1 MYVQNVERGYNI
13 VMLLADTRC
22 GDKIE
27 IKEFLGKDAILK
39 KIEAMGLRKG
49 DIFEV
54 IQRWGRNLLLRNGNN
69 RLIISSDIAKNIEV
83 ELISTTPL
91 ACKCSPCKRRRWRW
105 GWFK

>member
-1 MYVQNVERGYNI
+1 
-13 VMLLADTRC
+13 MLLIDTRC
-22 GDKIE
+22 GDKIA
-27 IKEFLGKDAILK
+27 IKGFFGKDAILK

-54 IQRWGRNLLLRNGNN
+54 IQRWGRNFLLKNGNN

-83 ELISTTPL
+83 ELISTTLPSWRYRSWVR
-91 ACKCSPCKRRRWRW
+91 KRWRW

>member
-1 MYVQNVERGYNI
+1 
-13 VMLLADTRC
+13 MLLIDTRC

-27 IKEFLGKDAILK
+27 IKGFLSKDAILK
-39 KIEAMGLRKG
+39 KIETMGLRKG

-54 IQRWGRNLLLRNGNN
+54 IQRWGKNFLLKNGNN

-83 ELISTTPL
+83 ELISTTLP
-91 ACKCSPCKRRRWRW
+91 SWRYRSWIRRRWRW

>member
-1 MYVQNVERGYNI
+1 
-13 VMLLADTRC
+13 MLLIDTRC

-27 IKEFLGKDAILK
+27 IKGFLGKDAILK
-39 KIEAMGLRKG
+39 KIETMGLRKG

-54 IQRWGRNLLLRNGNN
+54 IQRWGKNFLLKNGNN

-83 ELISTTPL
+83 ELISTTLPFWRYR
-91 ACKCSPCKRRRWRW
+91 SWIRRRWRW

>member
-1 MYVQNVERGYNI
+1 
-13 VMLLADTRC
+13 MLLIDTRC

-27 IKEFLGKDAILK
+27 IKGFLSKDAILK
-39 KIEAMGLRKG
+39 KIETMGLRKG

-54 IQRWGRNLLLRNGNN
+54 IQRWGKNFLLKNGNN

-83 ELISTTPL
+83 ELISTTLPFWRYR
-91 ACKCSPCKRRRWRW
+91 SWIRRRWRW